1 LLYLIKKLKA
11 MLRFLKSVFK
21 SVLVTFISFIIIV
34 GVFVVIGL
42 SASMEEEEKTKSNSL
57 LEINLSENIVD
68 RSSEFSF
75 DFGDL
80 SDEPKSLGL
89 DDILKSIDKAKYD
102 NNIKGIYLNIDI
114 VNSNMASLEE
124 VRDKLQDFKDSTDKF
139 ILSYSEV
146 YSQKAFYIS
155 SVADKIYL
163 HPEGYL
169 EFKGLNY
176 EGMFFKEA
184 LEKLEIEPQII
195 RHGKFKSAVEPFILD
210 KMSDSNR
217 EQVKRF
223 IGSIWE
229 DVKEDI
235 ADGRNLS
242 DDELN
247 NIAEN
252 LLVQSAKDAVDYKL
266 ADALQYQDQVD
277 DSLRKRLN
285 LESDKKIEK
294 ISLRQYIDVG
304 VSTKKKFSKDK
315 IAVIYAQGSI
325 NSGEGDNETIGSETT
340 SKAIRKARKNDKI
353 KAIVLR
359 VNSPG
364 GSALASETILREME
378 LAKEVKPVVVSMGD
392 VAASGGYYI
401 ACKADTIVANPTTI
415 TGSIGVFG
423 VLMNLEKMM
432 KNKLGITTDR
442 VKTNQFADLASP
454 TRALN
459 ESERAIIQNQVEM
472 IYDKFI
478 THVAE
483 GRNMT
488 KEEVDSIG
496 QGRVWTG
503 KDAIELGLVDVLGGM
518 EDAIAIAADMANLDS
533 YRITKLP
540 IEKNP
545 FEKIIEDLGGQVK
558 TRIIKS
564 ELGNVFP
571 YYKKMNELMNI
582 EEIQMR
588 MPNQFEIY

>member
-1 LLYLIKKLKA
+1 
-11 MLRFLKSVFK
+11 
-21 SVLVTFISFIIIV
+21 
-34 GVFVVIGL
+34 
-42 SASMEEEEKTKSNSL
+42 
-57 LEINLSENIVD
+57 
-68 RSSEFSF
+68 
-75 DFGDL
+75 
-80 SDEPKSLGL
+80 
-89 DDILKSIDKAKYD
+89 
-102 NNIKGIYLNIDI
+102 
-114 VNSNMASLEE
+114 
-124 VRDKLQDFKDSTDKF
+124 
-139 ILSYSEV
+139 
-146 YSQKAFYIS
+146 
-155 SVADKIYL
+155 
-163 HPEGYL
+163 
-169 EFKGLNY
+169 
-176 EGMFFKEA
+176 
-184 LEKLEIEPQII
+184 
-195 RHGKFKSAVEPFILD
+195 
-210 KMSDSNR
+210 MSDSNR

>member
-1 LLYLIKKLKA
+1 
-11 MLRFLKSVFK
+11 MLRFFKSVFK
-21 SVLVTFISFIIIV
+21 SVLVTLISFTIIIL
-34 GVFVVIGL
+34 VFVVIGV
-42 SASMEEEEKTKSNSL
+42 STGMEEGEKTKANSL
-57 LEINLSENIVD
+57 LEINLSEKIVD

-75 DFGDL
+75 DFGNF
-80 SDEPKSLGL
+80 SDEPTPLGL
-89 DDILKSIDKAKYD
+89 DDILKSIEKAKHD
-102 NNIKGIYLNIDI
+102 NNIKGIYLNIDM

-124 VRDKLQDFKDSTDKF
+124 IRDKLQEFKDSTDKF

-176 EGMFFKEA
+176 EGMFFKQA
-184 LEKLEIEPQII
+184 LAKLEIEPQII

-223 IGSIWE
+223 INSIWE
-229 DVKEDI
+229 DVKSDI

-252 LLVQSAKDAVDYKL
+252 LLIQSAKDAVDYKL

-277 DSLRKRLN
+277 DTLRKRLDIEDN
-285 LESDKKIEK
+285 KKIEK
-294 ISLRQYIDVG
+294 ISLRKYIDVG

-325 NSGEGDNETIGSETT
+325 NSGDGNNETIGSETT

-364 GSALASETILREME
+364 GSALASETILREMD
-378 LAKEVKPVVVSMGD
+378 LAKKVKPVVVSMGD

-432 KNKLGITTDR
+432 TNKLGITTDR

-454 TRALN
+454 TRALS
-459 ESERAIIQNQVEM
+459 ESERAIIQNQVEL

-478 THVAE
+478 SNVSE
-483 GRNMT
+483 GRNMS
-488 KEEVDSIG
+488 KEEVDAIG

-545 FEKIIEDLGGQVK
+545 IEKILEDLGGQVK
-558 TRIIKS
+558 TRIIKN
-564 ELGNVFP
+564 ELGNAFP
-571 YYKKMNELMNI
+571 YYKQMNEIVNM
-582 EEIQMR
+582 EKIQMR

>member
-1 LLYLIKKLKA
+1 
-11 MLRFLKSVFK
+11 
-21 SVLVTFISFIIIV
+21 
-34 GVFVVIGL
+34 
-42 SASMEEEEKTKSNSL
+42 MEEGEKTKANSL
-57 LEINLSENIVD
+57 LEINLSEKIVD

-75 DFGDL
+75 DFGNF
-80 SDEPKSLGL
+80 SDEPTPLGL
-89 DDILKSIDKAKYD
+89 DDILKSIEKAKHD
-102 NNIKGIYLNIDI
+102 NNIKGIYLNIDM
-114 VNSNMASLEE
+114 VNSNMAALEE
-124 VRDKLQDFKDSTDKF
+124 IRDKLQEFKDSTDKF

-176 EGMFFKEA
+176 EGMFFKQA
-184 LEKLEIEPQII
+184 LAKLEIEPQII

-223 IGSIWE
+223 INSIWE
-229 DVKEDI
+229 DVKSDI
-235 ADGRNLS
+235 AEGRNLS

-252 LLVQSAKDAVDYKL
+252 LLIQSAKDAVDYKL

-277 DSLRKRLN
+277 DTLRKRLDIEDN
-285 LESDKKIEK
+285 KKIEK
-294 ISLRQYIDVG
+294 ISLRKYIDVG

-325 NSGEGDNETIGSETT
+325 NSGDGNNETIGSETT

-364 GSALASETILREME
+364 GSALASETILREMD
-378 LAKEVKPVVVSMGD
+378 LAKKVKPVVVSMGD

-432 KNKLGITTDR
+432 TNKLGITTDR

-454 TRALN
+454 TRALS
-459 ESERAIIQNQVEM
+459 ESERAIIQNQVEL

-478 THVAE
+478 SNVSE
-483 GRNMT
+483 GRNMS
-488 KEEVDSIG
+488 KEEVDAIG

-545 FEKIIEDLGGQVK
+545 IEKILEDLGGQVK
-558 TRIIKS
+558 TRIIKN
-564 ELGNVFP
+564 ELGSAFP
-571 YYKKMNELMNI
+571 YYKQMNEIVNI
-582 EEIQMR
+582 EKIQMR

>member
-1 LLYLIKKLKA
+1 
-11 MLRFLKSVFK
+11 
-21 SVLVTFISFIIIV
+21 
-34 GVFVVIGL
+34 
-42 SASMEEEEKTKSNSL
+42 
-57 LEINLSENIVD
+57 
-68 RSSEFSF
+68 
-75 DFGDL
+75 
-80 SDEPKSLGL
+80 
-89 DDILKSIDKAKYD
+89 
-102 NNIKGIYLNIDI
+102 
-114 VNSNMASLEE
+114 
-124 VRDKLQDFKDSTDKF
+124 
-139 ILSYSEV
+139 
-146 YSQKAFYIS
+146 
-155 SVADKIYL
+155 
-163 HPEGYL
+163 
-169 EFKGLNY
+169 
-176 EGMFFKEA
+176 
-184 LEKLEIEPQII
+184 
-195 RHGKFKSAVEPFILD
+195 ILD

-223 IGSIWE
+223 INSIWE
-229 DVKEDI
+229 DVKSDI
-235 ADGRNLS
+235 AEGRNLS

-252 LLVQSAKDAVDYKL
+252 LLIQSAKDAVDYKL

-277 DSLRKRLN
+277 DTLRKRLDIEDN
-285 LESDKKIEK
+285 KKIEK
-294 ISLRQYIDVG
+294 ISLRKYIDVG

-325 NSGEGDNETIGSETT
+325 NSGDGNNETIGSETT

-364 GSALASETILREME
+364 GSALASETILREMD
-378 LAKEVKPVVVSMGD
+378 LAKKVKPVVVSMGD

-432 KNKLGITTDR
+432 TNKLGITTDR

-454 TRALN
+454 TRALS
-459 ESERAIIQNQVEM
+459 ESERAIIQNQVEL

-478 THVAE
+478 SNVSE
-483 GRNMT
+483 GRNMS
-488 KEEVDSIG
+488 KEEVDAIG

-545 FEKIIEDLGGQVK
+545 IEKILEDLGGQVK
-558 TRIIKS
+558 TRIIKN
-564 ELGNVFP
+564 ELGSAFP
-571 YYKKMNELMNI
+571 YYKQMNEIVNM
-582 EEIQMR
+582 EKIQMR

>member
-1 LLYLIKKLKA
+1 

-518 EDAIAIAADMANLDS
+518 EDAIAIAADMASLDS

>member
-1 LLYLIKKLKA
+1 
-11 MLRFLKSVFK
+11 MLRFLKSVLK
-21 SVLVTFISFIIIV
+21 SVLVTLISFLIIV
-34 GVFVVIGL
+34 LIFIGFGVSSSI
-42 SASMEEEEKTKSNSL
+42 EEVEKIKENTI
-57 LEINLSENIVD
+57 LEISLSEKIID
-68 RSSEFSF
+68 RTSEFDF
-75 DFGDL
+75 DFSFL
-80 SDEPKSLGL
+80 NNESSSLGL
-89 DDILKSIDKAKYD
+89 DDILKSIDKAKHD
-102 NNIKGIYLNIDI
+102 DNIKGIYLNIDM
-114 VNSNMASLEE
+114 VNASMATLEE
-124 VRDKLQDFKDSTDKF
+124 IRDKLQEFKDSTDKF
-139 ILSYSEV
+139 ILSYSEI
-146 YSQKAFYIS
+146 YSQKAIYIS
-155 SVADKIYL
+155 SVSDKIYI
-163 HPEGYL
+163 HPEGFL
-169 EFKGLNY
+169 EFKGISY

-184 LEKLEIEPQII
+184 LEKLEVEPQII
-195 RHGKFKSAVEPFILD
+195 RHGKFKSAVEPFMLD

-217 EQVKRF
+217 EQVQRF
-223 IGSIWE
+223 IISIWE
-229 DVKEDI
+229 DVKLGVSN
-235 ADGRNLS
+235 GRNQS
-242 DDELN
+242 
-247 NIAEN
+247 AEN
-252 LLVQSAKDAVDYKL
+252 AVDYKL

-277 DSLRKRLN
+277 DSLRKKLN
-285 LESDKKIEK
+285 IESDAKIEK
-294 ISLRQYIDVG
+294 ISLKEYANVP
-304 VSTKKKFSKDK
+304 VSKKKKFSKDK
-315 IAVIYAQGSI
+315 IAVIFAQGAI
-325 NSGEGDNETIGSETT
+325 NSGEGDNENIGSETT
-340 SKAIRKARKNDKI
+340 SKAIRKARKDKKI

-378 LAKEVKPVVVSMGD
+378 LAKEVKPIVVSMGD

-503 KDAIELGLVDVLGGM
+503 KDAIDLGLVDVLGGM
-518 EDAIAIAADMANLDS
+518 EDAITIAADMAKLES

-545 FEKIIEDLGGQVK
+545 FEKIIEDLGGQV
-558 TRIIKS
+558 RSSIIKN
-564 ELGNVFP
+564 ELGKTYP
-571 YYKKMNELMNI
+571 YYQKANELMNM
-582 EEIQMR
+582 EKIQMR
-588 MPNQFEIY
+588 IPHQFEIY

>member
-1 LLYLIKKLKA
+1 

-102 NNIKGIYLNIDI
+102 NNINGIYLNIDI

>member
-1 LLYLIKKLKA
+1 
-11 MLRFLKSVFK
+11 MLRFFKSVFK
-21 SVLVTFISFIIIV
+21 SVLVTLTSFTIIIL
-34 GVFVVIGL
+34 VFVVIGV
-42 SASMEEEEKTKSNSL
+42 STGMEEGEKTKANSL
-57 LEINLSENIVD
+57 LEINLSEKIVD

-75 DFGDL
+75 DFGNF
-80 SDEPKSLGL
+80 SNEPTPLGL
-89 DDILKSIDKAKYD
+89 DDILKSIEKAKHD
-102 NNIKGIYLNIDI
+102 NNIKGIYLNIDM
-114 VNSNMASLEE
+114 VNSNMASLKEI
-124 VRDKLQDFKDSTDKF
+124 RDKLQEFKDSTDKF

-176 EGMFFKEA
+176 EGMFFKQA
-184 LEKLEIEPQII
+184 LAKLEIEPQII

-223 IGSIWE
+223 INSIWE
-229 DVKEDI
+229 DVKSDI

-252 LLVQSAKDAVDYKL
+252 LLIQSAKDAVDYKL

-277 DSLRKRLN
+277 DTLRKRLDIEDN
-285 LESDKKIEK
+285 KKIEK
-294 ISLRQYIDVG
+294 ISLRKYIDVG

-325 NSGEGDNETIGSETT
+325 NSGDGNNETIGSETT

-364 GSALASETILREME
+364 GSALASETILREMD
-378 LAKEVKPVVVSMGD
+378 LAKKVKPVVVSMGD

-432 KNKLGITTDR
+432 TNKLGITTDR

-454 TRALN
+454 TRALS
-459 ESERAIIQNQVEM
+459 ESERAIIQNQVEL

-478 THVAE
+478 SNVSE
-483 GRNMT
+483 GRNMS
-488 KEEVDSIG
+488 KEEVDAIG

-545 FEKIIEDLGGQVK
+545 IEKILEDLGGQVK
-558 TRIIKS
+558 TRIIKN
-564 ELGNVFP
+564 ELGNAFP
-571 YYKKMNELMNI
+571 YYKQMNEIVNM
-582 EEIQMR
+582 EKIQMR

>member
-1 LLYLIKKLKA
+1 
-11 MLRFLKSVFK
+11 MLRFFKSVFK
-21 SVLVTFISFIIIV
+21 SVLVTLTSFTIIIL
-34 GVFVVIGL
+34 VFVVIGV
-42 SASMEEEEKTKSNSL
+42 STGMEEGEKTKANSL
-57 LEINLSENIVD
+57 LEINLSEKIVD

-75 DFGDL
+75 DFGNF
-80 SDEPKSLGL
+80 SNEPTPLGL
-89 DDILKSIDKAKYD
+89 DDILKSIEKAKHD
-102 NNIKGIYLNIDI
+102 NNIKGIYLNIDM
-114 VNSNMASLEE
+114 VNSNMASLKEI
-124 VRDKLQDFKDSTDKF
+124 RDKLQEFKDSTDKF

-176 EGMFFKEA
+176 EGMFFKQA
-184 LEKLEIEPQII
+184 LAKLEIEPQII

-223 IGSIWE
+223 INSIWE
-229 DVKEDI
+229 DVKSDI

-252 LLVQSAKDAVDYKL
+252 LLIQSAKDAVDYKL

-277 DSLRKRLN
+277 DTLRKRLDIEDN
-285 LESDKKIEK
+285 KKIEK
-294 ISLRQYIDVG
+294 ISLRKYIDVG

-325 NSGEGDNETIGSETT
+325 NSGDGNNETIGSETT

-364 GSALASETILREME
+364 GSALASETILREMD
-378 LAKEVKPVVVSMGD
+378 LAKKVKPVVVSMGD

-432 KNKLGITTDR
+432 TNKLGITIDR

-454 TRALN
+454 TRALS
-459 ESERAIIQNQVEM
+459 ESERAIIQNQVEL

-478 THVAE
+478 SNVSE
-483 GRNMT
+483 GRNMS
-488 KEEVDSIG
+488 KEEVDAIG

-545 FEKIIEDLGGQVK
+545 IEKILEDLGGQVK
-558 TRIIKS
+558 TRIIKN
-564 ELGNVFP
+564 ELGNAFP
-571 YYKKMNELMNI
+571 YYKQMNEIVNM
-582 EEIQMR
+582 EKIQMR

>member
-1 LLYLIKKLKA
+1 

-21 SVLVTFISFIIIV
+21 SVLVTLISFTIIIL
-34 GVFVVIGL
+34 VFVVIGV
-42 SASMEEEEKTKSNSL
+42 STGMEEGEKTKANSL
-57 LEINLSENIVD
+57 LEINLSEKIVD

-75 DFGDL
+75 DFGNF
-80 SDEPKSLGL
+80 SDEPTPLGL
-89 DDILKSIDKAKYD
+89 DDILKSIEKAKHD
-102 NNIKGIYLNIDI
+102 NNIKGIYLNIDM

-124 VRDKLQDFKDSTDKF
+124 IRDKLQEFKDSTDKF

-176 EGMFFKEA
+176 EGMFFKQA
-184 LEKLEIEPQII
+184 LAKLEIEPQII

-223 IGSIWE
+223 INSIWE
-229 DVKEDI
+229 DVKSDI
-235 ADGRNLS
+235 AEGRNLS

-252 LLVQSAKDAVDYKL
+252 LLIQSAKDAVDYKL

-277 DSLRKRLN
+277 DTLRKRLDIEDN
-285 LESDKKIEK
+285 KKIEK
-294 ISLRQYIDVG
+294 ISLRKYIDVG

-325 NSGEGDNETIGSETT
+325 NSGDGNNETIGSETT

-364 GSALASETILREME
+364 GSALASETILREMD
-378 LAKEVKPVVVSMGD
+378 LAKKVKPVVVSMGD

-432 KNKLGITTDR
+432 TNKLGITTDR

-454 TRALN
+454 TRALS
-459 ESERAIIQNQVEM
+459 ESERAIIQNQVEL

-478 THVAE
+478 SNVSE
-483 GRNMT
+483 GRNMS
-488 KEEVDSIG
+488 KEEVDAIG

-545 FEKIIEDLGGQVK
+545 IEKILEDLGGQVK
-558 TRIIKS
+558 TRIIKN
-564 ELGNVFP
+564 ELGSAFP
-571 YYKKMNELMNI
+571 YYKQMNEIVNM
-582 EEIQMR
+582 EKIQMR

>member
-1 LLYLIKKLKA
+1 
-11 MLRFLKSVFK
+11 MLRFFKSVFK
-21 SVLVTFISFIIIV
+21 SVLVTLISFTIIIL
-34 GVFVVIGL
+34 VFVVIGV
-42 SASMEEEEKTKSNSL
+42 STGMEEGEKTKANSL
-57 LEINLSENIVD
+57 LEINLSEKIVD

-75 DFGDL
+75 DFGNF
-80 SDEPKSLGL
+80 SDEPTPLGL
-89 DDILKSIDKAKYD
+89 DDILKSIEKAKHD
-102 NNIKGIYLNIDI
+102 NNIKGIYLNIDM

-124 VRDKLQDFKDSTDKF
+124 IRDKLQEFKDSTDKF

-176 EGMFFKEA
+176 EGMFFKQA
-184 LEKLEIEPQII
+184 LAKLEIEPQII

-223 IGSIWE
+223 INSIWE
-229 DVKEDI
+229 DVKSDI
-235 ADGRNLS
+235 AEGRKLS

-252 LLVQSAKDAVDYKL
+252 LLIQSAKDAVDYKL

-277 DSLRKRLN
+277 DTLRKRLDIEDN
-285 LESDKKIEK
+285 KKIEK
-294 ISLRQYIDVG
+294 ISLRKYIDVG

-325 NSGEGDNETIGSETT
+325 NSGDGNNETIGSETT

-364 GSALASETILREME
+364 GSALASETILREMD
-378 LAKEVKPVVVSMGD
+378 LAKKVKPVVVSMGD

-432 KNKLGITTDR
+432 TNKLGITTDR

-454 TRALN
+454 TRALS
-459 ESERAIIQNQVEM
+459 ESERAIIQNQVEL

-478 THVAE
+478 SNVSE
-483 GRNMT
+483 GRNMS
-488 KEEVDSIG
+488 KEEVDAIG

-545 FEKIIEDLGGQVK
+545 IEKILEDLGGQVK
-558 TRIIKS
+558 TRIIKN
-564 ELGNVFP
+564 ELGSAFP
-571 YYKKMNELMNI
+571 YYKQMNEIVNM
-582 EEIQMR
+582 EKIQMR

>member
-1 LLYLIKKLKA
+1 
-11 MLRFLKSVFK
+11 MLRFFKSVFK
-21 SVLVTFISFIIIV
+21 SVLVTLTSFTIIIL
-34 GVFVVIGL
+34 VFVVIGV
-42 SASMEEEEKTKSNSL
+42 STGMEEGEKTKANSL
-57 LEINLSENIVD
+57 LEINLSEKIVD

-75 DFGDL
+75 DFGNF
-80 SDEPKSLGL
+80 SDEPTPLGL
-89 DDILKSIDKAKYD
+89 DDILKSIEKAKHD
-102 NNIKGIYLNIDI
+102 NNIKGIYLNIDM
-114 VNSNMASLEE
+114 VNSNMASLKEI
-124 VRDKLQDFKDSTDKF
+124 RDKLQEFKDSTDKF

-176 EGMFFKEA
+176 EGMFFKQA
-184 LEKLEIEPQII
+184 LAKLEIEPQII

-223 IGSIWE
+223 INSIWE
-229 DVKEDI
+229 DVKSDI

-252 LLVQSAKDAVDYKL
+252 LLIQSAKDAVDYKL

-277 DSLRKRLN
+277 DTLRKRLDIEDN
-285 LESDKKIEK
+285 KKIEK
-294 ISLRQYIDVG
+294 ISLRKYIDVG

-325 NSGEGDNETIGSETT
+325 NSGDGNNETIGSETT

-364 GSALASETILREME
+364 GSALASETILREMD
-378 LAKEVKPVVVSMGD
+378 LAKKVKPVVVSMGD

-432 KNKLGITTDR
+432 TNKLGITTDR

-454 TRALN
+454 TRALS
-459 ESERAIIQNQVEM
+459 ESERAIIQNQVEL

-478 THVAE
+478 SNVSE
-483 GRNMT
+483 GRNMS
-488 KEEVDSIG
+488 KEEVDAIG

-545 FEKIIEDLGGQVK
+545 IEKILEDLGGQVK
-558 TRIIKS
+558 TRIIKN
-564 ELGNVFP
+564 ELGNAFP
-571 YYKKMNELMNI
+571 YYKQMNEIVNM
-582 EEIQMR
+582 EKIQMR

>member
-1 LLYLIKKLKA
+1 

-75 DFGDL
+75 DLGDL

-353 KAIVLR
+353 KAIVLS

-545 FEKIIEDLGGQVK
+545 FEKIIEGLGGQVK

-571 YYKKMNELMNI
+571 YYKKMNELINI

>member
-1 LLYLIKKLKA
+1 